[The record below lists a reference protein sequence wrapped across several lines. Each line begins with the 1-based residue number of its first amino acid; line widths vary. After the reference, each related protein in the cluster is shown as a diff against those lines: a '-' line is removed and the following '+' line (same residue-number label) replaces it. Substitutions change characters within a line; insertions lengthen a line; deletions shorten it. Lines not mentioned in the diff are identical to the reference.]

1 MYRNNDLTYQASA
14 NINRGHALILGSDGT
29 VSHVAGTGT
38 VQGRIIGW
46 ATGNYAADA
55 MVPVRT
61 MYDGTIEVAIT
72 IDAAISRGTALYNN
86 GDGTLTDNA
95 TSGVILGYALEDAVA
110 GQLYVEAIILR
121 QMDLYE
127 EHDA

>member
-1 MYRNNDLTYQASA
+1 MYRNSDLTYQASA
-14 NINRGHALILGSDGT
+14 DISRGYALFLASDGT
-29 VSHVAGTGT
+29 VAHVAGTGP

-46 ATGNYAADA
+46 ATGNYTEDA
-55 MVPVRT
+55 IVPVRT

-72 IDAAISRGTALYNN
+72 IDTAISRGTALYNN
-86 GDGTLTDNA
+86 GDGTLTDAA